1 MNSNWIE
8 GFFQLFILIVS
19 CDQIT
24 SSPSKSAN
32 TSPEEDEE
40 DIILGNKG
48 LPFQSAHRHADQSSP
63 PKQFYPIGS
72 CT

>member
-1 MNSNWIE
+1 MNSNWID

-24 SSPSKSAN
+24 CLPSKSAN

-40 DIILGNKG
+40 DRILKVCEIRNKG

-63 PKQFYPIGS
+63 PKQFYH
-72 CT
+72 